1 VHAAEQA
8 GSKGEKE
15 DAVRRR
21 KRWIILALVVI
32 LVVVG
37 VVLVRREPT
46 IVPGSFLVV
55 DLEGS
60 YTEAPPADLLGR
72 LVGTQQRLFSDVL
85 LELQKAAVD
94 ARLRGVILQVE
105 PLELDFAQVQELR
118 DALRALRTAGKRV
131 IAWVTGE
138 ADSGNREYY
147 LASVADKVY
156 FAENTMLPLLGLRST
171 AVFLGGV
178 WEKLDVDMQ
187 VEQIKEYKTFGDFL
201 ARKSMTEAHREMTNS
216 LLDSLQ
222 EQFLSGIAEAR
233 GLRPA
238 QVQALIDAPTLTP
251 EDFQQAGLIDGIQ
264 DFEDVLE
271 ALGEASTSPIPT
283 VTQATYRRVKPTS
296 VGLMRGPKIAVVYGV
311 GAVTNGDSDWS
322 ATGQSMGV
330 DTLTEAFKE
339 VAQDETI
346 RAIVFRIDS
355 PGGSALASDRIWQA
369 VVHAKSKK
377 PVVVSMG
384 GVAASGGYYVAA
396 GATKIVAQPGT
407 LTGSIGIV
415 FAQPNVQELL
425 TKVGIVTETLDRGHY
440 ARLFDPSKGWSAE
453 ERQQVQRL
461 LEALYR
467 TFTRKV
473 AEGRSL
479 SIEDVDHLGR
489 GRVWTG
495 AQAQARGLVDQLGG
509 LDTALRLAKEA
520 AGIPAEA
527 SVQLVFYPKT
537 EPLLA
542 LLLEFWRAQTGT
554 LSALPQ
560 PLRAFVRSLAP
571 FVGPGYGPLFTPP
584 FLLQIR

>member
-1 VHAAEQA
+1 MHR
-8 GSKGEKE
+8 K
-15 DAVRRR
+15 

-37 VVLVRREPT
+37 VMLVTREPT
-46 IVPGSFLVV
+46 IAPGSFLVL
-55 DLEGS
+55 DLEGNYS
-60 YTEAPPADLLGR
+60 EAPPTDLLGR

-85 LELQKAAVD
+85 LELQKATVD
-94 ARLRGVILQVE
+94 ARLQGVILKVE

-118 DALRALRTAGKRV
+118 DALRTLQTAGKRV

-171 AVFLGGV
+171 AIFLGGV

-201 ARKSMTEAHREMTNS
+201 ARKSMSEAYREMTNS

-222 EQFLSGIAEAR
+222 EQFLGGIAAAR
-233 GLRPA
+233 GLSPA
-238 QVQALIDAPTLTP
+238 QVQALIDAPMLAP
-251 EDFQQAGLIDGIQ
+251 ADFQQAGLIDGIQ
-264 DFEDVLE
+264 DFEAMLE
-271 ALGEASTSPIPT
+271 HLGESPAAPISTVPL
-283 VTQATYRRVKPTS
+283 ATYRRVKPTS

-311 GAVTNGDSDWS
+311 GAVTNGESDWS
-322 ATGQSMGV
+322 ATGPSMGV

-339 VAQDETI
+339 AAQDETI

-369 VVHAKSKK
+369 VVHAKGKK
-377 PVVVSMG
+377 PVVVSMA

-396 GATKIVAQPGT
+396 GANKIVAQPGT

-415 FAQPNVQELL
+415 FSQPNIQGLL
-425 TKVGIVTETLDRGHY
+425 ARLGIATETLDRGRY
-440 ARLFDPSKGWSAE
+440 ARLFDASKGWSAA

-461 LEALYR
+461 LETLYR
-467 TFTRKV
+467 TFIRKV

-479 SIEDVDHLGR
+479 SVDEVDRLGR

-495 AQAQARGLVDQLGG
+495 AQAHAYGLVDQLGG
-509 LDTALRLAKEA
+509 LETALRLAKEA
-520 AGIPAEA
+520 AGIPTEA
-527 SVQLVFYPKT
+527 STQLVFYPTT
-537 EPLLA
+537 ESWLTTLV
-542 LLLEFWRAQTGT
+542 EFWRTQTGT

-560 PLRAFVRSLAP
+560 PLREFVRSLAP
-571 FVGPGYGPLFTPP
+571 FVGQGYGPLLAPP
-584 FLLQIR
+584 FLLQVR